1 MRQGDKY
8 VAEDNQEASKRPK
21 RRLRVNSSET
31 VRERTEKLQN
41 QATTPKKPSMIRAF
55 FGGFFAPLRWIGRQI
70 GKLGRFRVFRWIGY
84 VLVPPYIR
92 NSWRELRF
100 VTWPNRKQTWQL
112 VNAVII
118 FSVVFGVLVAVVD
131 YGLDKLFKEFIV
143 K

>member
-1 MRQGDKY
+1 
-8 VAEDNQEASKRPK
+8 VAEDNQEEAKRPK

-31 VRERTEKLQN
+31 VRERTEKLQQ
-41 QATTPKKPSMIRAF
+41 QASAPKKPSMIRAF
-55 FGGFFAPLRWIGRQI
+55 FGGFFAPLHWLGRQI
-70 GKLGRFRVFRWIGY
+70 GKLERFRVFRWISY
-84 VLVPPYIR
+84 VLLPPYIR
-92 NSWRELRF
+92 NSWRELRL
-100 VTWPNRKQTWQL
+100 VTWPNRRQSWAL